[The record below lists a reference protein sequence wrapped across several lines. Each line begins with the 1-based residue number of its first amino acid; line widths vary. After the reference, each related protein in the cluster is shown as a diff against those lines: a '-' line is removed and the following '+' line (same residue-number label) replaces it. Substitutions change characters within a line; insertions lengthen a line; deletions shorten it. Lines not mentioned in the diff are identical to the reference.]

1 MRILKHLSL
10 YTFVGFLGAGINFF
24 LLPYL
29 SHFIEPS
36 EYGIL
41 SLINTYVTILIP
53 LVGLVASGIISIEYY
68 RMNDK
73 EEFKKLFSSV
83 QLIPIVPGV
92 LFFLISLAIPG
103 TISRGLEIPIDKSYW
118 IPLSVLIAFFSI
130 YYESLLAFTVAQQQP
145 VRYVLFNI
153 LRLGIDIPLTVLLVT
168 QTKYGWEGRLMAWF
182 ISSGLLTT
190 VAFYYFRK
198 EQLLTRQVSWQYMKM
213 GILFGLP
220 LILHTVGKFIIN
232 QADRLFIAK
241 LVSLEEAGIYN
252 IGYQVGMI
260 MLFFVTAAGNYIY
273 PYLNER
279 LASLNEAKKKDI
291 VKLTYTILGFFLI
304 LVFCISVAA
313 PFFFKLLV
321 DAKYA
326 GGVRFVFWV
335 ALSYF
340 FWGVYIV
347 FAGYLYYAKKTRFLG
362 YIALLN
368 VVVNLVMNYFLI
380 KQFGAIGAA
389 YATCISFFIFS
400 MLVFAKSN
408 TLYKMPWLYFMKTK
422 YNKNEG

>member
-1 MRILKHLSL
+1 M
-10 YTFVGFLGAGINFF
+10 
-24 LLPYL
+24 
-29 SHFIEPS
+29 
-36 EYGIL
+36 
-41 SLINTYVTILIP
+41 
-53 LVGLVASGIISIEYY
+53 
-68 RMNDK
+68 
-73 EEFKKLFSSV
+73 KL
-83 QLIPIVPGV
+83 
-92 LFFLISLAIPG
+92 
-103 TISRGLEIPIDKSYW
+103 
-118 IPLSVLIAFFSI
+118 
-130 YYESLLAFTVAQQQP
+130 
-145 VRYVLFNI
+145 
-153 LRLGIDIPLTVLLVT
+153 
-168 QTKYGWEGRLMAWF
+168 
-182 ISSGLLTT
+182 
-190 VAFYYFRK
+190 
-198 EQLLTRQVSWQYMKM
+198 

-241 LVSLEEAGIYN
+241 LVSLDEAGIYN

-291 VKLTYTILGFFLI
+291 VKLTYTILGFFLV
-304 LVFCISVAA
+304 LMFCISVAA

-321 DAKYA
+321 DPKYA
-326 GGVRFVFWV
+326 GGVKFVFWV

-340 FWGVYIV
+340 FWGVYMV

-368 VVVNLVMNYFLI
+368 VVVNLFMNYFLI

-400 MLVFAKSN
+400 VLVFAKSN
-408 TLYKMPWLYFMKTK
+408 TLYKMPWLYFMKIK
-422 YNKNEG
+422 SIENEG